1 MIVGLKGNIVH
12 KEPAFVHID
21 VSGIVYEVFIS
32 LQTFSALGNKE
43 VSLFATHII
52 REDAQLLFGFLEIAE
67 KRMFERLVKISGVG
81 PKVAVAICSTY
92 TPSQFATVI
101 NNKDMNGVK
110 KVPGIGPKSAGRI
123 LVELGGFSEEILA
136 SGTTSTSSRA
146 FSEAM
151 EALESLGFKKD
162 KISKALSACEGE
174 DTASLVKG
182 ALKLLQ
188 TI

>member
-1 MIVGLKGNIVH
+1 MIVGLYGKIEY
-12 KEPAFVHID
+12 KEPSFVHVE
-21 VSGIVYEVFIS
+21 VSGVVYEVFIS
-32 LQTFSALGNKE
+32 LQTFSALGKE
-43 VSLFATHII
+43 SIKLFTTQII
-52 REDAQLLFGFLEIAE
+52 REDAQLLFGFIDRHE
-67 KRMFERLVKISGVG
+67 KKLFARLIKISGVG
-81 PKVAVAICSTY
+81 PKVAMAICSTY

-123 LVELGGFSEEILA
+123 LVELNGFDAEILSSGAPLNSSVNEA
-136 SGTTSTSSRA
+136 S
-146 FSEAM
+146 

-162 KISKALSACEGE
+162 KISKALSACEGS
-174 DTASLVKG
+174 DTASLVKQ